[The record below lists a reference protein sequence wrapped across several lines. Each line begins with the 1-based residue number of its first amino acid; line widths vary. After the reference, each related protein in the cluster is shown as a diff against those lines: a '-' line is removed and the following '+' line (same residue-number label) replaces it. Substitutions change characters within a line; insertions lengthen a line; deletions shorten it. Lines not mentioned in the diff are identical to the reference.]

1 MLPETSPVLLVD
13 DDEDDRFLV
22 EQAWRKAGIAH
33 ALLARGDGA
42 AALELLR
49 CASPPPALLL
59 LDIKMPGLSGFEVLE
74 RLRADPALRRLPVLM
89 LTASTAPSDVRRAYE
104 LGANAFFIK
113 PSTIAELIELLGAV
127 RDCWLRRTEFPP
139 C

>member
-1 MLPETSPVLLVD
+1 MLPETASVLLVD

-49 CASPPPALLL
+49 SGNPPALLL
-59 LDIKMPGLSGFEVLE
+59 LDIKMPGLSGFELLE
-74 RLRADPALRRLPVLM
+74 RLRADPELRRLPVLM

-113 PSTIAELIELLGAV
+113 PSTVAELVELLGAV
-127 RDCWLRRTEFPP
+127 QACWLRRTEFPGP
-139 C
+139 